1 MLKKVELQPIG
12 WSLLSCLPQ
21 SWSSVSKLAGMF
33 SERWE
38 PLYMGGWASRGKQ
51 PAERA
56 EEHRN
61 GLCGAGGSYSLGV
74 LFKKKDMD
82 VSI

>member
-38 PLYMGGWASRGKQ
+38 PLYMGRNVEDIRVLQQEQLKPGGEASPLQESALAAAAPR
-51 PAERA
+51 
-56 EEHRN
+56 
-61 GLCGAGGSYSLGV
+61 S
-74 LFKKKDMD
+74 
-82 VSI
+82 